1 MKVLIIEDEIPAA
14 KKIERLIREIDNQ
27 IEIMAVL
34 ESVENASNWLTL
46 NAEPD
51 LIFSDIQLEDG
62 ISFEI
67 FEKVKISAPIIFI
80 TAFDKYAIDA
90 FKLNSLD
97 YILKPVTLQALQ
109 NAIIKYKTFFDKSIL
124 QKKYADLF
132 ENMQPTKKE
141 RFLIKIGEY
150 FKSVSVMDINCF
162 YIKNKCNYLITSDCK
177 SLLIDYS
184 LDKIEQLVDK
194 KRFFRVNRNFIV
206 NINSIEKVSVYSSS
220 RLKVNLIGWKSEEE
234 IIVSRERVSDFKNWM
249 DR

>member
-14 KKIERLIREIDNQ
+14 KKIERLIKEIDDQ

-51 LIFSDIQLEDG
+51 LIFCDIQLEDG

-132 ENMQPTKKE
+132 EK
-141 RFLIKIGEY
+141 
-150 FKSVSVMDINCF
+150 
-162 YIKNKCNYLITSDCK
+162 
-177 SLLIDYS
+177 
-184 LDKIEQLVDK
+184 
-194 KRFFRVNRNFIV
+194 
-206 NINSIEKVSVYSSS
+206 
-220 RLKVNLIGWKSEEE
+220 
-234 IIVSRERVSDFKNWM
+234 
-249 DR
+249 